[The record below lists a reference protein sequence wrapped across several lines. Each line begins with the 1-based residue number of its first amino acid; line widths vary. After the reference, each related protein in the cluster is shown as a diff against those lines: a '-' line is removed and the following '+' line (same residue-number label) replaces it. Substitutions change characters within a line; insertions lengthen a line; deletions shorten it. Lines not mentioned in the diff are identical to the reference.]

1 MRRIVAF
8 VSTVLAFLLFLYTI
22 PVLANEET
30 IKNDE
35 RDMNFNYTLGS
46 NKEDRIMKL
55 FKQIQSIMGKK
66 TSSEQSSPMSQEALA
81 ALDEN
86 SLYTAISDFFLQQE
100 EQKTEEVFW
109 KEMSENARIIYTAQ
123 SFEIEVNNGGI
134 QQYLENNSGK
144 TAPYLSYAL
153 QTLNAKRYLEL
164 WKDFL
169 SRAGLDDVTLSQ
181 IAAGGSQDRLEAV
194 SEEAFEEFDKSF
206 YKLESEDT
214 LERRIVE
221 YAREHLEAIF
231 ELEH

>member
-1 MRRIVAF
+1 
-8 VSTVLAFLLFLYTI
+8 
-22 PVLANEET
+22 
-30 IKNDE
+30 
-35 RDMNFNYTLGS
+35 
-46 NKEDRIMKL
+46 MKL